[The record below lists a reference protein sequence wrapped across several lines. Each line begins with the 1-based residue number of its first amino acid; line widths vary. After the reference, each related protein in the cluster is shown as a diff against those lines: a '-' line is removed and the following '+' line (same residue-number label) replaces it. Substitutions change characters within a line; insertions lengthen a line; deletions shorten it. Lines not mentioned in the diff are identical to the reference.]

1 MRPSLVILAAVAVCS
16 LTSGAASAGGI
27 DLMVVLAADV
37 SRSVDDGEFQL
48 QRKGYAAALTDP
60 RVLTAIHA
68 TKSGGIAVC
77 FIEWSGE
84 DDQQVVLPW
93 TEIRDE
99 EEGGGAAATILKA
112 PRSFTGRTSISAAI
126 DYAMAYFKKAKW
138 PSARRV
144 IDISG
149 DGTSNSGRP
158 ITEARDQAVAAGVN
172 INGLAIINDKPN
184 LGYSAH
190 TNPPGGLPNYYRQ
203 NVIGGPN
210 SFLIVVKD
218 FNSFADAMANKLAKE
233 INVAGAGSSGRGHS
247 GNERPS
253 VAEQLSELP

>member
-1 MRPSLVILAAVAVCS
+1 MRPSLAVAAAVAFCS
-16 LTSGAASAGGI
+16 LTGGARAAGV
-27 DLMVVLAADV
+27 DLTVVLAADV
-37 SRSVDDGEFQL
+37 SRSVDDGEFEL

-68 TKSGGIAVC
+68 TKSGAIGVC

-84 DDQQVVLPW
+84 DDQQIVLPW

-99 EEGGGAAATILKA
+99 EDGGGAAAMILKA

-126 DYAMAYFKKAKW
+126 DYAMGYFAKTRW
-138 PSARRV
+138 PATRRI

-158 ITEARDQAVAAGVN
+158 ITEARDQAVAAGVT
-172 INGLAIINDKPN
+172 INGLAIINNQPN

-190 TNPPGGLPNYYRQ
+190 TNPPGGIANYYRQ
-203 NVIGGPN
+203 NVVAGPN
-210 SFLIVVKD
+210 AFLLVVKD
-218 FNSFADAMANKLAKE
+218 FNSFADAMASKLAKE
-233 INVAGAGSSGRGHS
+233 INVAGAEHGTQRP
-247 GNERPS
+247 GNGERLS
-253 VAEQLSELP
+253 QLR

>member
-1 MRPSLVILAAVAVCS
+1 MRPALATAAALAVFSLMSAAH
-16 LTSGAASAGGI
+16 AAGV
-27 DLMVVLAADV
+27 DLEVVLAADV
-37 SRSVDDGEFQL
+37 SRSIDDGEFEL

-60 RVLTAIHA
+60 RVLKAIHA
-68 TKSGGIAVC
+68 TKSGAIGVC

-84 DDQQVVLPW
+84 EDQQVVLNW

-99 EEGGGAAATILKA
+99 EDGGGAAAEILKA

-126 DYAMAYFKKAKW
+126 DFAKAYFAKAKW
-138 PSARRV
+138 GAARRI

-149 DGTSNSGRP
+149 DGNSNSGRP
-158 ITEARDQAVAAGVN
+158 LTDARDQAVAAGIT

-190 TNPPGGLPNYYRQ
+190 TSPPGGLPNYYRQ

-218 FNSFADAMANKLAKE
+218 FKSFADAMANKLAKE
-233 INVAGAGSSGRGHS
+233 IDVARRAGG
-247 GNERPS
+247 
-253 VAEQLSELP
+253 EQVSALP